1 MLALLHGVIAQMSEH
16 AAVVECHGVGYEV
29 LCSSRTLA
37 RLQVGQ
43 TARLLTHLHVRED
56 ALVLFGFADAAEKQL
71 FTMVTSVSGVGPKL
85 GLSLLST
92 LGPDE
97 IVSAIQLNQPSSLA
111 RASGVGKKLA
121 ENIVVNLRD
130 KVGALAFAAAP
141 ASGSTQGHYA
151 DLISALANLGYQ
163 PKVAEAAAQAAL
175 REAGAATADFATLFK
190 HALRHVGT
198 AA

>member
-1 MLALLHGVIAQMSEH
+1 MLALISGQVAQLHEASAVID
-16 AAVVECHGVGYEV
+16 CHGVGYEL
-29 LCSSRTLA
+29 LCSSRTLS

-43 TARLLTHLHVRED
+43 PARLLTHLHVRED

-97 IVSAIQLNQPSSLA
+97 IVSAIQLNQPASLA

-141 ASGSTQGHYA
+141 VSGSAQGHYA

-175 REAGAATADFATLFK
+175 RETGAAAADFATLFK

>member
-71 FTMVTSVSGVGPKL
+71 FTSVSGVGPKL

-163 PKVAEAAAQAAL
+163 PKVAEAAAQATL